1 MSVTQI
7 VITGGPCAGKTT
19 CLSTLD
25 ERLTA
30 KGYKVITVPEAAT
43 EMMMSGIKI
52 PEVGLVEFEKML
64 IEFQLAKEKLA
75 MRAAEKYPKA
85 VVLLDRGIPDC
96 RAYMTDTDYA
106 AALAANQ
113 LNPHRACHRYDA
125 VLHLVTAAKGA
136 ERFYTC
142 ANNPA
147 RQETDLT
154 VARQADDR
162 TQQAY
167 IGHPHLRIIDN
178 STDFAKKIS
187 RLCGEVFSVLGI
199 PVPLEIERKFLI
211 DCPTRDD
218 LMAHGAVP
226 QKIVQAYLKSDG
238 DTERR
243 IRERGDASGF
253 TCFYTEKKSFSP
265 IKRIERERKISEQEY
280 MTLLTEAEYV
290 LTKTRWCFIW
300 QGQYF
305 ELDTFDS
312 DPKRALLE
320 IELTDE
326 KQQISLPPWC
336 HVIREVSHDEAYH
349 NHSIARQGF
358 PTAHL
363 SERVGDGPIRNN
375 PVRAWQTYFPDMT
388 SIL

>member
-1 MSVTQI
+1 MSVIQI

-52 PEVGLVEFEKML
+52 PEIGLVEFEKML

-75 MRAAEKYPKA
+75 IMAAEKYPKA
-85 VVLLDRGIPDC
+85 VILLDRGIPDC
-96 RAYMTDTDYA
+96 RAYMTDTDYT
-106 AALAANQ
+106 AALTVNQ

-136 ERFYTC
+136 EHFYTR

-147 RQETDLT
+147 RQETDIEA
-154 VARQADDR
+154 ARQADDR

-178 STDFAKKIS
+178 STDFSKKIS

-218 LMAHGAVP
+218 LMTHGAVP

-238 DTERR
+238 NTERR
-243 IRERGDASGF
+243 IRERGDSNDF

-265 IKRIERERKISEQEY
+265 LKRIERERKISTQEY
-280 MTLLTEAEYV
+280 MTLLTETEYV

-312 DPKRALLE
+312 DSKQALLE

-326 KQQISLPPWC
+326 RQQISLPPWC
-336 HVIREVSHDEAYH
+336 HIIREVSHDEAYH
-349 NHSIARQGF
+349 NHSIAQKGF
-358 PTAHL
+358 PTIFL
-363 SERVGDGPIRNN
+363 SGKRQNSQPINDPIR
-375 PVRAWQTYFPDMT
+375 AWHKYYPDMGPV
-388 SIL
+388 